1 MPPPAR
7 GSHNRSMSADRN
19 IARVTATAAVHAG
32 RTPTNPTPP
41 IDLSATYYLPGV
53 DAGGDSYESLVA
65 GGAPTAEGGLVYQR
79 MWNPTTA
86 GFEQALAELE
96 GLPEAVSF
104 ASGMAAIT
112 ACLLAATATPA
123 AGGKRHIVALRP
135 IYGGTDGLL
144 SKGTLGT
151 EVTWV
156 DGPADIA
163 PALAARPDTA
173 LVVVETPANPTAR
186 LLDLDAVAAACGDV
200 PYLVDSTFATPVL
213 QQPARH
219 GATLVVHSATKY
231 LGGHCDV
238 LGGVVATTPEWAARL
253 REIRIQTGALLHPIA
268 GYLLHRGLQTLPL
281 RVKRSS
287 ETAGTVA
294 TWLAAHP
301 AVERVHYPGLPGGD
315 PDGLIGPD
323 KQMLLP
329 GAMLSFEMRGGYDA
343 AATVA
348 ENVRLI
354 LHAASLG
361 GAESLIT
368 HPASL
373 SHRHVAPG
381 ARPDG
386 GLLRFSVGLEDA
398 EDLIADLEAAFAKI

>member
-1 MPPPAR
+1 MPVPAP
-7 GSHNRSMSADRN
+7 GSHNRTMSADRN

-32 RTPTNPTPP
+32 RTVTNPTPP

-53 DAGGDSYESLVA
+53 DAGGESYAALVA
-65 GGAPTAEGGLVYQR
+65 GGPPTAEGGLVYQR

-86 GFEQALAELE
+86 GFEKALAELE

-112 ACLLAATATPA
+112 ACLLAATATA
-123 AGGKRHIVALRP
+123 AADGKRHIVALRP

-144 SKGTLGT
+144 TNGTLGT

-156 DGPADIA
+156 EGPQDIA

-186 LLDLDAVAAACGDV
+186 LLDLDAIAAACGDV

-253 REIRIQTGALLHPIA
+253 RDIRIQTGGLLHPIA

-287 ETAGTVA
+287 ETAQTVA
-294 TWLAAHP
+294 EWLAAHP

-373 SHRHVAPG
+373 SHRHVAPD
-381 ARPDG
+381 ARPDA
-386 GLLRFSVGLEDA
+386 GLLRFSAGLEDA
-398 EDLIADLEAAFAKI
+398 ADLIDDLDAAFSKI

>member
-1 MPPPAR
+1 
-7 GSHNRSMSADRN
+7 MSADRN
-19 IARVTATAAVHAG
+19 IARVTATSAVHAG
-32 RTPTNPTPP
+32 RTATNPTPP
-41 IDLSATYYLPGV
+41 IDLAATYHLPGV
-53 DAGGDSYESLVA
+53 DAGGESYEELVA
-65 GGAPTAEGGLVYQR
+65 GRGPTEGGLVYQR

-96 GLPEAVSF
+96 GMPAAVSF
-104 ASGMAAIT
+104 GSGMAAIS
-112 ACLLAATATPA
+112 ACLLAATTGPQ
-123 AGGKRHIVALRP
+123 AGGKRHIVAVRP

-156 DGPADIA
+156 DDVAGITQ
-163 PALAARPDTA
+163 ALAARPDTA

-186 LLDLDAVAAACGDV
+186 LLDLDAVAAACGEV

-231 LGGHCDV
+231 IGGHCDV
-238 LGGVVATTPEWAARL
+238 LGGVVAATAEWAPRL
-253 REIRIQTGALLHPIA
+253 RDIRIQTGALLHPLA

-281 RVKRSS
+281 RVKRAS
-287 ETAGTVA
+287 ESAQTVA
-294 TWLAAHP
+294 EWLAAHP
-301 AVERVHYPGLPGGD
+301 AVARVHYPGLPGGD
-315 PDGLIGPD
+315 PDGLVGPD
-323 KQMLLP
+323 RQMLLP
-329 GAMLSFEMRGGYDA
+329 GAMLAFEMRGGYAA

-348 ENVRLI
+348 ESVRLI

-373 SHRHVAPG
+373 SHRNVQPD
-381 ARPDG
+381 ARPDA

-398 EDLIADLEAAFAKI
+398 PDLIADLEAAFSKL

>member
-1 MPPPAR
+1 MPPNPR
-7 GSHNRSMSADRN
+7 TSHNRSMSADRN

-32 RTPTNPTPP
+32 RTVTNPTPP

-53 DAGGDSYESLVA
+53 DAGGESYEALVA
-65 GGAPTAEGGLVYQR
+65 GGPPTAEGGLVYQR

-86 GFEQALAELE
+86 GFERALAELE

-112 ACLLAATATPA
+112 ACLLAATATA
-123 AGGKRHIVALRP
+123 AAEGKRHIVALRP

-144 SKGTLGT
+144 TKGTLGT

-186 LLDLDAVAAACGDV
+186 LVDLDAVAAACGDV

-253 REIRIQTGALLHPIA
+253 RDIRIQTGGLLHPLA

-287 ETAGTVA
+287 ETAGA
-294 TWLAAHP
+294 LASWLAAHP

-329 GAMLSFEMRGGYDA
+329 GAMMSFEMRGGYEA

-354 LHAASLG
+354 MHAASLG

-373 SHRHVAPG
+373 SHRNVVPD
-381 ARPDG
+381 ARPDA

-398 EDLIADLEAAFAKI
+398 EDLIADLDAAFAKI

>member
-1 MPPPAR
+1 
-7 GSHNRSMSADRN
+7 MSADRN

-32 RTPTNPTPP
+32 RVRTTPTPT
-41 IDLSATYYLPGV
+41 IDLASTYHLPGV
-53 DAGGDSYESLVA
+53 DAGGESYAALVA
-65 GGAPTAEGGLVYQR
+65 GGPPTAEGGLVYQR

-96 GLPEAVSF
+96 GLPAAVAF
-104 ASGMAAIT
+104 ASGMAAIS
-112 ACLLAATATPA
+112 ACLLAATTGPGTA
-123 AGGKRHIVALRP
+123 GKRHVVAIRP

-151 EVTWV
+151 EVTWA

-163 PALAARPDTA
+163 AALAARPDTA

-219 GATLVVHSATKY
+219 GAALVVHSATKY
-231 LGGHCDV
+231 IGGHSDV
-238 LGGVVATTPEWAARL
+238 LGGIVATTAEWAARL
-253 REIRIQTGALLHPIA
+253 RDIRIQTGGLMHPLA

-281 RVKRSS
+281 RVTRACESAQTLA
-287 ETAGTVA
+287 E
-294 TWLAAHP
+294 WLASHP

-315 PDGLIGPD
+315 PDGLLGPD
-323 KQMLLP
+323 RQMLLP
-329 GAMLSFEMRGGYDA
+329 GAMMSFEMRGGYDA
-343 AATVA
+343 AAAVA

-373 SHRHVAPG
+373 SHRHVAPD
-381 ARPDG
+381 ARPDA

-398 EDLIADLEAAFAKI
+398 ADLVADLQAAFAKL

>member
-1 MPPPAR
+1 M
-7 GSHNRSMSADRN
+7 NADRN

-32 RTPTNPTPP
+32 RTTTNPTPP
-41 IDLSATYYLPGV
+41 IDLSATYHLPGV
-53 DAGGDSYESLVA
+53 DAGGESYAELVA
-65 GGAPTAEGGLVYQR
+65 GRGPTADGGLVYQR

-104 ASGMAAIT
+104 ASGMAAIS
-112 ACLLAATATPA
+112 ACLLAATAVPA
-123 AGGKRHIVALRP
+123 AAGKRHVVAVRP

-151 EVTWV
+151 ETTWV
-156 DGPADIA
+156 DDVAGIA
-163 PALAARPDTA
+163 RAVAARPDTA

-186 LLDLDAVAAACGDV
+186 LLDLDAVAAASGDV

-231 LGGHCDV
+231 IGGHSDV

-253 REIRIQTGALLHPIA
+253 REIRIQTGALLHPLA

-287 ETAGTVA
+287 ETAQTIA
-294 TWLAAHP
+294 EWLAAHP

-323 KQMLLP
+323 RQQLLP
-329 GAMLSFEMRGGYDA
+329 GAMMSFEMRGGYDA

-373 SHRHVAPG
+373 SHRHVTPD
-381 ARPDG
+381 ARPDA

-398 EDLIADLEAAFAKI
+398 PDLIADLETAFGKL

>member
-1 MPPPAR
+1 MLPA
-7 GSHNRSMSADRN
+7 SALPDT
-19 IARVTATAAVHAG
+19 IAVHAG
-32 RTPTNPTPP
+32 RDDLAALGVHVPP
-41 IDLSATYYLPGV
+41 IDLSTTNPLPNVGL
-53 DAGGDSYESLVA
+53 GGDSYETLA
-65 GGAPTAEGGLVYQR
+65 TGGTPISGGSHVYQR
-79 MWNPTTA
+79 LWNPTTA
-86 GFEQALAELE
+86 RFEDALARMENT
-96 GLPEAVSF
+96 EAAVAF

-112 ACLLAATATPA
+112 ACLLAAA
-123 AGGKRHIVALRP
+123 AEGKRHVVAVRP
-135 IYGGTDGLL
+135 LYGGSDHLLASGL
-144 SKGTLGT
+144 LGT
-151 EVTWV
+151 EVTWAAA
-156 DGPADIA
+156 DGIA
-163 PALAARPDTA
+163 AARRPDTG
-173 LVVVETPANPTAR
+173 LVILETPANPTLE
-186 LLDLDAVAAACGDV
+186 LLDLARVAEQCGDV
-200 PYLVDSTFATPVL
+200 PLLVDNTFATPIL
-213 QQPARH
+213 QKPADF

>member
-1 MPPPAR
+1 
-7 GSHNRSMSADRN
+7 MSADRN
-19 IARVTATAAVHAG
+19 IPRVTATAAVHAG
-32 RTPTNPTPP
+32 RNATNPTPP
-41 IDLSATYYLPGV
+41 IDLSATYHLPGV
-53 DAGGDSYESLVA
+53 DAGGESYAELIA
-65 GGAPTAEGGLVYQR
+65 GRGPTAEGGLVYQR

-96 GLPEAVSF
+96 GLPHAVSF
-104 ASGMAAIT
+104 ASGMAAIS
-112 ACLLAATATPA
+112 ACLLAATTGPA
-123 AGGKRHIVALRP
+123 AEGRRHVVAVRP

-156 DGPADIA
+156 EEVADIA

-219 GATLVVHSATKY
+219 GATMVVHSATKY
-231 LGGHCDV
+231 IGGHSDV
-238 LGGVVATTPEWAARL
+238 LGGVVAATEPWAARL
-253 REIRIQTGALLHPIA
+253 RDIRIQTGALLHPLA

-281 RVKRSS
+281 RVKRAS
-287 ETAGTVA
+287 ESAQTVA
-294 TWLAAHP
+294 EWLAENP
-301 AVERVHYPGLPGGD
+301 AVARVHYPGLPGGD
-315 PDGLIGPD
+315 PDGLVGPD
-323 KQMLLP
+323 RQLLLP
-329 GAMLSFEMRGGYDA
+329 GAMMSFEMRGGYAA

-373 SHRHVAPG
+373 SHRNVTPD
-381 ARPDG
+381 ARPDA

-398 EDLIADLEAAFAKI
+398 PDLIADLESAFAKV

>member
-1 MPPPAR
+1 
-7 GSHNRSMSADRN
+7 MSVDRN
-19 IARVTATAAVHAG
+19 IARVTATTAVHAG
-32 RTPTNPTPP
+32 RIVTNPTPP
-41 IDLSATYYLPGV
+41 IDLSATYHLPGV
-53 DAGGDSYESLVA
+53 DAGGESYAELIA
-65 GGAPTAEGGLVYQR
+65 GRGPTEGGLVYQR

-104 ASGMAAIT
+104 GSGMAAIS
-112 ACLLAATATPA
+112 ACLLAATAVPA
-123 AGGKRHIVALRP
+123 ARGKRHIVAVRP

-151 EVTWV
+151 QVSWV
-156 DGPADIA
+156 DDVAGIA

-186 LLDLDAVAAACGDV
+186 LLDLDAVAAACGEV

-231 LGGHCDV
+231 IGGHCDV
-238 LGGVVATTPEWAARL
+238 LGGVVATTEEWAARL
-253 REIRIQTGALLHPIA
+253 RDIRIQTGALLHPLA

-281 RVKRSS
+281 RIKRAS
-287 ETAGTVA
+287 ESAQSLA
-294 TWLAAHP
+294 EWLAAHP
-301 AVERVHYPGLPGGD
+301 AVERVHYPGLTGGD
-315 PDGLIGPD
+315 PDGLVGPD
-323 KQMLLP
+323 RQMLLP
-329 GAMLSFEMRGGYDA
+329 GAMMAFEMRGGYAA

-373 SHRHVAPG
+373 SHRNVHPD
-381 ARPDG
+381 ARPDA

-398 EDLIADLEAAFAKI
+398 PDLIADLEAAFAKL

>member
-1 MPPPAR
+1 
-7 GSHNRSMSADRN
+7 
-19 IARVTATAAVHAG
+19 
-32 RTPTNPTPP
+32 
-41 IDLSATYYLPGV
+41 
-53 DAGGDSYESLVA
+53 
-65 GGAPTAEGGLVYQR
+65 
-79 MWNPTTA
+79 
-86 GFEQALAELE
+86 
-96 GLPEAVSF
+96 
-104 ASGMAAIT
+104 
-112 ACLLAATATPA
+112 
-123 AGGKRHIVALRP
+123 
-135 IYGGTDGLL
+135 
-144 SKGTLGT
+144 
-151 EVTWV
+151 
-156 DGPADIA
+156 
-163 PALAARPDTA
+163 
-173 LVVVETPANPTAR
+173 VVETPANPTAQ
-186 LLDLDAVAAACGDV
+186 LLDLDAVAEACGDV

-253 REIRIQTGALLHPIA
+253 RDIRVQTGGLLHPIA

-287 ETAGTVA
+287 ETAQTVA
-294 TWLAAHP
+294 EWLVAHP
-301 AVERVHYPGLPGGD
+301 AVERVYYPGLPGGD

-329 GAMLSFEMRGGYDA
+329 GAMLAFSMRGGYDA
-343 AATVA
+343 AAAVA

-373 SHRHVAPG
+373 SHRHVAPN
-381 ARPDG
+381 ARPDA

-398 EDLIADLEAAFAKI
+398 EDLVGDLEAAFTKI

>member
-1 MPPPAR
+1 
-7 GSHNRSMSADRN
+7 MSADRN

-32 RTPTNPTPP
+32 RVPTKPTPT
-41 IDLSATYYLPGV
+41 IDLASTYHLPGV
-53 DAGGDSYESLVA
+53 DAGGESYASLTA
-65 GGAPTAEGGLVYQR
+65 GGPPTAEGGLVYQR

-96 GLPEAVSF
+96 GLPEAVAF
-104 ASGMAAIT
+104 ASGMAAIS
-112 ACLLAATATPA
+112 ACLLAATTGPGA
-123 AGGKRHIVALRP
+123 AGKRHVVAIRP

-163 PALAARPDTA
+163 AALADRPDTA

-186 LLDLDAVAAACGDV
+186 LLDLDAVSAACGDV

-231 LGGHCDV
+231 IGGHSDV
-238 LGGVVATTPEWAARL
+238 LGGIVATTPEWAARL
-253 REIRIQTGALLHPIA
+253 RDIRIQTGGLMHPLA

-281 RVKRSS
+281 RVRRACQSAQALA
-287 ETAGTVA
+287 E
-294 TWLAAHP
+294 WLASHP

-315 PDGLIGPD
+315 PDGLLGPD
-323 KQMLLP
+323 RQMLLP
-329 GAMLSFEMRGGYDA
+329 GAMMSFEMRGGYDA

-361 GAESLIT
+361 GAETLIT

-373 SHRHVAPG
+373 SHRHVAPE
-381 ARPDG
+381 ARPDA

-398 EDLIADLEAAFAKI
+398 ADLVADLQAAFAKL

>member
-1 MPPPAR
+1 
-7 GSHNRSMSADRN
+7 MSADRN
-19 IARVTATAAVHAG
+19 IDRVTGTAAVHAG
-32 RTPTNPTPP
+32 RTVTNPTPP
-41 IDLSATYYLPGV
+41 IDLSATYHLPGV
-53 DAGGDSYESLVA
+53 DAGGESYAALVA
-65 GGAPTAEGGLVYQR
+65 GAPPTVEGGLVYQR

-86 GFEQALAELE
+86 GFERALAELE

-104 ASGMAAIT
+104 ATGMAAIT
-112 ACLLAATATPA
+112 ACLLAATATA
-123 AGGKRHIVALRP
+123 AAEGKRHIVALRP

-144 SKGTLGT
+144 TKGTLGT

-186 LLDLDAVAAACGDV
+186 LLDLDAVAAACGEV

-231 LGGHCDV
+231 LGGHSDV

-253 REIRIQTGALLHPIA
+253 RDIRIQTGGLLHPLA

-294 TWLAAHP
+294 AWLASHP

-329 GAMLSFEMRGGYDA
+329 GAMMSFEMRGGYDA
-343 AATVA
+343 AAAVA

-373 SHRHVAPG
+373 SHRNVAPD
-381 ARPDG
+381 ARPDA

-398 EDLIADLEAAFAKI
+398 DDLIEDLEAAFAKI

>member
-1 MPPPAR
+1 
-7 GSHNRSMSADRN
+7 MSTDRN
-19 IARVTATAAVHAG
+19 TARVTGTAAVHAG
-32 RTPTNPTPP
+32 RTVTNPTPP
-41 IDLSATYYLPGV
+41 IDLSATYHLPGV
-53 DAGGDSYESLVA
+53 DAGGESYAALVA
-65 GGAPTAEGGLVYQR
+65 GLPPTAEGGLVYQR

-86 GFEQALAELE
+86 AFEQALAELE

-104 ASGMAAIT
+104 ATGMAAIT
-112 ACLLAATATPA
+112 ACLLAATATAA

-156 DGPADIA
+156 DAPGDIA

-219 GATLVVHSATKY
+219 GATLVLHSATKY
-231 LGGHCDV
+231 LGGHSDV

-253 REIRIQTGALLHPIA
+253 RDIRIQTGGLLHPIA
-268 GYLLHRGLQTLPL
+268 GYMLHRGLQTLPL
-281 RVKRSS
+281 RIARSS
-287 ETAGTVA
+287 ESAQTIA

-373 SHRHVAPG
+373 SHRNVAPD
-381 ARPDG
+381 ARPDA

-398 EDLIADLEAAFAKI
+398 PDLIEDLEKAFSKI

>member
-1 MPPPAR
+1 
-7 GSHNRSMSADRN
+7 MSEDRN

-32 RTPTNPTPP
+32 RTVTNPTPP

-53 DAGGDSYESLVA
+53 DAGGESYEALVA

-86 GFEQALAELE
+86 GFERALAELE

-112 ACLLAATATPA
+112 ACLLAATATKA
-123 AGGKRHIVALRP
+123 ADGKRHIIALRP

-144 SKGTLGT
+144 TKGTLGT

-163 PALAARPDTA
+163 AALAARPDTA
-173 LVVVETPANPTAR
+173 LVVVETPANPTAQ
-186 LLDLDAVAAACGDV
+186 LLDLDAVAEACGDV

-253 REIRIQTGALLHPIA
+253 RDIRVQTGGLLHPIA

-287 ETAGTVA
+287 ETAQTVA
-294 TWLAAHP
+294 EWLVAHP
-301 AVERVHYPGLPGGD
+301 AVERVYYPGLPGGD

-329 GAMLSFEMRGGYDA
+329 GAMLAFSMRGGYDA
-343 AATVA
+343 AAAVA

-373 SHRHVAPG
+373 SHRHVAPN
-381 ARPDG
+381 ARPDA

-398 EDLIADLEAAFAKI
+398 EDLVGDLEAAFTKI

>member
-1 MPPPAR
+1 MLNGYAAR
-7 GSHNRSMSADRN
+7 RHSSHNRSMSADRN

-32 RTPTNPTPP
+32 RTTTNPTPP

-53 DAGGDSYESLVA
+53 DAGGESYDSLVA
-65 GGAPTAEGGLVYQR
+65 GGPPTAEGGLVYQR

-112 ACLLAATATPA
+112 ACLLAATADPA

-231 LGGHCDV
+231 LGGHSRRARRRRRDHP
-238 LGGVVATTPEWAARL
+238 GVGRAAA
-253 REIRIQTGALLHPIA
+253 GHP
-268 GYLLHRGLQTLPL
+268 
-281 RVKRSS
+281 
-287 ETAGTVA
+287 
-294 TWLAAHP
+294 
-301 AVERVHYPGLPGGD
+301 D
-315 PDGLIGPD
+315 PDRRPAAPARR
-323 KQMLLP
+323 LP
-329 GAMLSFEMRGGYDA
+329 AAPRPADA
-343 AATVA
+343 AAAGEALLGDGAGRSPPGWPRTRPWSA
-348 ENVRLI
+348 STTPACP
-354 LHAASLG
+354 AATRT
-361 GAESLIT
+361 A
-368 HPASL
+368 
-373 SHRHVAPG
+373 
-381 ARPDG
+381 
-386 GLLRFSVGLEDA
+386 
-398 EDLIADLEAAFAKI
+398 

>member
-1 MPPPAR
+1 
-7 GSHNRSMSADRN
+7 MSADRN

-32 RTPTNPTPP
+32 RTVTNPTPP

-53 DAGGDSYESLVA
+53 DAGGESYAALVA
-65 GGAPTAEGGLVYQR
+65 GAPPTAEGGLVYQR

-86 GFEQALAELE
+86 AFENALAELE

-112 ACLLAATATPA
+112 ACLLAATATA
-123 AGGKRHIVALRP
+123 AADGKRHIVALRP

-144 SKGTLGT
+144 TKGTLGT

-186 LLDLDAVAAACGDV
+186 LLDLDAVAEACGDV

-238 LGGVVATTPEWAARL
+238 LGGVVATTAEWAARL
-253 REIRIQTGALLHPIA
+253 RDIRVQTGGLLHPIA

-287 ETAGTVA
+287 ETAQTVA
-294 TWLAAHP
+294 EWLVAHP

-348 ENVRLI
+348 ENVQLI

-373 SHRHVAPG
+373 SHRHVAPD
-381 ARPDG
+381 ARPDA

-398 EDLIADLEAAFAKI
+398 PDLIEDLEAAFSKI

>member
-32 RTPTNPTPP
+32 RTTTNPTPP

-53 DAGGDSYESLVA
+53 DAGGESYESLVA
-65 GGAPTAEGGLVYQR
+65 GGPPTAEGGLVYQR

-86 GFEQALAELE
+86 GFERALAELE

-112 ACLLAATATPA
+112 ACLLAATATKA

-253 REIRIQTGALLHPIA
+253 RDIRVQTGALLHPIA

-373 SHRHVAPG
+373 SHRHVAPS

>member
-1 MPPPAR
+1 
-7 GSHNRSMSADRN
+7 MSADRN
-19 IARVTATAAVHAG
+19 IARVTATSAVHAG
-32 RTPTNPTPP
+32 RTATNPTPP
-41 IDLSATYYLPGV
+41 IDLAATYHLPGV
-53 DAGGDSYESLVA
+53 DVGGESYEELVA
-65 GGAPTAEGGLVYQR
+65 GRGPTEGGLVYQR

-96 GLPEAVSF
+96 GMPAAVSF
-104 ASGMAAIT
+104 GSGMAAIS
-112 ACLLAATATPA
+112 ACLLAATTGPQ
-123 AGGKRHIVALRP
+123 AGGKRHIVAVRP

-156 DGPADIA
+156 DDVAGITQ
-163 PALAARPDTA
+163 ALAARPDTA

-186 LLDLDAVAAACGDV
+186 LLDLDAVAAACGEV

-231 LGGHCDV
+231 IGGHCDV
-238 LGGVVATTPEWAARL
+238 LGGVVAATAEWAPRL
-253 REIRIQTGALLHPIA
+253 RDIRIQTGALLHPLA

-281 RVKRSS
+281 RVKRAS
-287 ETAGTVA
+287 ESAQTVA
-294 TWLAAHP
+294 EWLAAHP
-301 AVERVHYPGLPGGD
+301 AVARVHYPGLPGGD
-315 PDGLIGPD
+315 PDGLVGPD
-323 KQMLLP
+323 RQMLLP
-329 GAMLSFEMRGGYDA
+329 GAMLAFEMRGGYAA

-348 ENVRLI
+348 ESVRLI

-373 SHRHVAPG
+373 SHRNVQPD
-381 ARPDG
+381 ARPDA

-398 EDLIADLEAAFAKI
+398 PDLIADLEAAFSKL